1 MVSLKRLSQAERC
14 ILSEI
19 FWTGGSSRGDL
30 ATRLDFSKSK
40 VNAAI
45 SSLLGASLVGEA
57 GPRESSGGRR
67 AEGLRM
73 TLDGG
78 LIGAVDIGASS
89 LHVALLA
96 PDMAILAQHSE
107 AADVRVA
114 PDLLFDRVRDLLDQ
128 LLERLGRGREAV
140 AMIGVGVP
148 GPVDFESACL
158 VHPPLMPGWEGYSPR
173 DALAR
178 DFSGA
183 VFVDNDVNILAL
195 GVLWR
200 LRRAAR
206 NFLVVKVGTGI
217 GCGIVC
223 DGAVYRGAAG
233 SAGDV
238 GHICVDPQGPVCHCG
253 NVGCVEAMAAGPAI
267 ARLGEEAARAGESLR
282 MRALL
287 EEKGALTPEDVG
299 MAGREGDAAA
309 NAIIREAGANIGRM
323 LAAIVNF
330 YNPSHMFLCGGV
342 VGIGPSFLSSIRQSV
357 YQRSLP
363 LSTRHLEI
371 QPVPDADTAGII
383 GAGVM
388 AFLESL

>member
-1 MVSLKRLSQAERC
+1 MMSLGRLTVAERRV
-14 ILSEI
+14 LSEI
-19 FWTGGSSRGDL
+19 FWAGTVSRGDL
-30 ATRLDFSKSK
+30 AERLEYSKSK

-45 SSLLGASLVGEA
+45 AALLDARVIGEA
-57 GPRESSGGRR
+57 GLLASSGGRR
-67 AEGLRM
+67 AEGLRI

-78 LIGAVDIGASS
+78 LIAAVDIGASS
-89 LHVALLA
+89 LHVALLS
-96 PDMAILAQHSE
+96 PDMTILAQHLE
-107 AADVRVA
+107 PADVRVI
-114 PDLLFDRVRDLLDQ
+114 PDSLFARVRDLLDL
-128 LLERLGRGREAV
+128 LLERLSIPRERILL
-140 AMIGVGVP
+140 IGVGVP
-148 GPVDFESACL
+148 GPVDFERACL

-178 DFSGA
+178 DFEGA

-200 LRRAAR
+200 MSRMAQD
-206 NFLVVKVGTGI
+206 FLVVKVGTGI
-217 GCGIVC
+217 GCGIIC
-223 DGAVYRGAAG
+223 KGAVYRGAAG

-267 ARLGEEAARAGESLR
+267 ARLGEQAARSGESPRL
-282 MRALL
+282 MGVL
-287 EEKGALTPEDVG
+287 EAKGWLDPEDVD

-323 LAAIVNF
+323 LATVVNF
-330 YNPSHMFLCGGV
+330 YNPSHVFICGGV

-371 QPVPDADTAGII
+371 QTVDDAGNAGII

-388 AFLESL
+388 AFLEVL